1 MQGGRVFVTG
11 GTGFLGGALL
21 EQLFEQGYAVRALAR
36 RPEALPGHPQLE
48 VVPGDLSDAARLAQ
62 QMNGCHAILHCAA
75 LVSTW
80 ERDESEF
87 YRVNLDGFRNILTAS
102 RKAEAQV
109 LLYTST
115 FFALGPV
122 PLPGASEGS
131 GLRSHKWHPYQ
142 HSKFLARVEA
152 RQALASGYP
161 IIILYPGV
169 IYGPGKRTQGNLVVQ
184 IIADFL
190 AGRVPAL
197 LGDGSQIWSYAYVQD
212 VARGYM
218 SVLRKFKSGGEF
230 VLGGDN
236 VSLRDFFGTLG
247 KLVGKPAPRLKVPIP
262 VGMVLAGF
270 ELALA
275 RGLGRLPKMTPAT
288 VRMMGQSWACDSERA
303 RCELSYDFRSLGEGL
318 RETLEWMRGPGARKD
333 STG

>member
-1 MQGGRVFVTG
+1 MQDRRVFLTG

-21 EQLFEQGYAVRALAR
+21 EQLLEQGYVVRALAR
-36 RPEALPGHPQLE
+36 RALPRHPQLE
-48 VVPGDLSDAARLAQ
+48 VVSGDLSDAAKLAQ
-62 QMNGCHAILHCAA
+62 QMNGCNAILHCAA

-80 ERDESEF
+80 ARDESEF
-87 YRVNLDGFRNILTAS
+87 YRVNLDGFRNILTAF
-102 RKAEAQV
+102 RKAGAEV

-115 FFALGPV
+115 FFALGPAL
-122 PLPGASEGS
+122 LPGAGESS
-131 GLRSHKWHPYQ
+131 GLSSRKWHPYQ
-142 HSKFLARVEA
+142 HSKFLARMEA
-152 RQALASGYP
+152 RKALASGDP

-197 LGDGSQIWSYAYVQD
+197 LGDGSPIWSYAYVQD
-212 VARGYM
+212 VARGHL
-218 SVLRKFKSGGEF
+218 SALRKFESGCEF

-236 VSLRDFFGTLG
+236 VSLRGFFATLAR
-247 KLVGKPAPRLKVPIP
+247 LVGKRPPRLKIPIP
-262 VGMVLAGF
+262 VATVLAGL

-275 RGLGRLPKMTPAT
+275 RGLGRQPKMTPAT

-303 RCELSYDFRSLGEGL
+303 RRELSYDFRSLEEGL
-318 RETLEWMRGPGARKD
+318 RETLAWMRVPRVPKD
-333 STG
+333 ST